1 MLFTCQL
8 GGAVVVVGLV
18 ELLDDEVD
26 EVVDPGVVV
35 VVVEVEAWEL
45 DVVGAVD
52 EVLVEEEGTGVTGP
66 GLTCSPAAA
75 TICHAITVVKAVAN
89 TQTAIRAERFMP

>member
-8 GGAVVVVGLV
+8 CGAVVVVGLV

-35 VVVEVEAWEL
+35 EVVEVVEVEA
-45 DVVGAVD
+45 
-52 EVLVEEEGTGVTGP
+52 
-66 GLTCSPAAA
+66 
-75 TICHAITVVKAVAN
+75 
-89 TQTAIRAERFMP
+89 

>member
-8 GGAVVVVGLV
+8 GRAVVVVGSV
-18 ELLDDEVD
+18 ELTDDEVD
-26 EVVDPGVVV
+26 EVVDPGVEV

-52 EVLVEEEGTGVTGP
+52 EEGTGVTGP

-89 TQTAIRAERFMP
+89 TQTATRAERFMP